1 MRVFIAPLNWGLG
14 HASRCVPLV
23 RQYLANG
30 DEVVLGG
37 DGDSDSL
44 LLLRHHFPNLRVLP
58 LAPLRLT
65 YSSGNSQVGAMLR
78 AIPRLIRFSI
88 RDHRLLRRY
97 LVQEHFDLVIS
108 DNRFG
113 LFSNR
118 TKCVYITH
126 QLRILLPRPWQWLQ
140 PLAHRLHARI
150 YHRFAEVW
158 VPDFADNGLSGILS
172 HHLPADPHIR
182 YIGPLSRFSS
192 SPVPSYIYKENAAP
206 QSAQK
211 NLSDNMD
218 DTYNIYKDYDVV
230 AVLSGL
236 EPQRTLLENAIIRR
250 YASVSDKVLVVQ
262 GKIAPSATSVPPSP
276 LSHPIS
282 SNITLVSS
290 LDDPALAAALSSAKH
305 IIARSGYSTIMDFH
319 ALGVLSRAELIPT
332 LGQPEQEYLFAY
344 LSRFH

>member
-23 RQYLANG
+23 RRHLAAG

-37 DGDSDSL
+37 DGDSL

-88 RDHRLLRRY
+88 RDHRLLNRY
-97 LVQEHFDLVIS
+97 LKAEHFDLVIS

-113 LFSNR
+113 LFSGQ

-126 QLRILLPRPWQWLQ
+126 QLHILLPRPWRWLQ

-150 YHRFAEVW
+150 YYCFAEVW
-158 VPDFADNGLSGILS
+158 VPDFAENGLSGILS
-172 HHLPADPHIR
+172 HQLPADPHIR
-182 YIGPLSRFSS
+182 YIGPLSRFSD
-192 SPVPSYIYKENAAP
+192 SPVPCIYKECAVS
-206 QSAQK
+206 QSDRK
-211 NLSDNMD
+211 TPLDTLD

-236 EPQRTLLENAIIRR
+236 EPQRTLLENTIIRR
-250 YASVSDKVLVVQ
+250 YASAPDKLLIVQ
-262 GKIAPSATSVPPSP
+262 GKIAHSATSASPSA
-276 LSHPIS
+276 LSHPIPP
-282 SNITLVSS
+282 NITLVPS
-290 LDDPALAAALSSAKH
+290 LDDTALASALRSAKH
-305 IIARSGYSTIMDFH
+305 IIAHSGYSTIMDFH

-332 LGQPEQEYLFAY
+332 PGQPEQEYLFAY
-344 LSRFH
+344 LSRSC

>member
-23 RQYLANG
+23 RRHLAAG

-37 DGDSDSL
+37 DGDSL

-88 RDHRLLRRY
+88 RDHRLLRRC

-113 LFSNR
+113 LFSGQ

-126 QLRILLPRPWQWLQ
+126 QLHILLPRPWQWLS
-140 PLAHRLHARI
+140 PFISRLHAAVYR
-150 YHRFAEVW
+150 HFAEVW
-158 VPDFADNGLSGILS
+158 IPDTPDHTLSGILS
-172 HHLPADPHIR
+172 TPVSFQTPIR
-182 YIGPLSRFSS
+182 YIGALSRFADCVGMSVES
-192 SPVPSYIYKENAAP
+192 RYAH
-206 QSAQK
+206 
-211 NLSDNMD
+211 
-218 DTYNIYKDYDVV
+218 YDVV

-236 EPQRTLLENAIIRR
+236 EPQRTLLEEHILNR
-250 YASVSDKVLVVQ
+250 YANSPEKVLVVQ
-262 GKIAPSATSVPPSP
+262 GKPDRPATC
-276 LSHPIS
+276 LSHA
-282 SNITLVSS
+282 NITLVPHIS
-290 LDDPALAAALSSAKH
+290 DTDLAAALLSARH
-305 IIARSGYSTIMDFH
+305 IIARSGYSTLMDLS
-319 ALGVLSRAELIPT
+319 ALGLLHATNSPQSVPPLPTIVLIPT
-332 LGQPEQEYLFAY
+332 PGQPEQEYLAVFW
-344 LSRFH
+344 

>member
-37 DGDSDSL
+37 DGEGL
-44 LLLRHHFPNLRVLP
+44 LLLQHHFPNLRVLP
-58 LAPLRLT
+58 LASLRLT

-78 AIPRLIRFSI
+78 AMPRLIRFSI

-97 LVQEHFDLVIS
+97 MKQEHFDLVIS

-113 LFSNR
+113 LFSDR

-126 QLRILLPRPWQWLQ
+126 QLRILLPRPWRWLH

-158 VPDFADNGLSGILS
+158 VPDFAENGLSGILS
-172 HHLPADPHIR
+172 HQLPADPHIR
-182 YIGPLSRFSS
+182 YIGPLSRFSD
-192 SPVPSYIYKENAAP
+192 SPVPYIYKECAAS
-206 QSAQK
+206 QSDK
-211 NLSDNMD
+211 KTPSDTMD

-236 EPQRTLLENAIIRR
+236 EPQRTLLENTIIRR
-250 YASVSDKVLVVQ
+250 YASAPDKVLIVQ
-262 GKIAPSATSVPPSP
+262 GRINAPTSPA
-276 LSHPIS
+276 SHP
-282 SNITLVSS
+282 NITLVPS
-290 LDDPALAAALSSAKH
+290 LNDTALAAALCSAKH

-332 LGQPEQEYLFAY
+332 PGQPEQEYLFAY
-344 LSRFH
+344 LSRSN

>member
-23 RQYLANG
+23 RRYLAAG

-37 DGDSDSL
+37 DGDSL

-88 RDHRLLRRY
+88 RDHRLLRRC

-113 LFSNR
+113 LFSGQ

-126 QLRILLPRPWQWLQ
+126 QLHILLPRPWQWLS
-140 PLAHRLHARI
+140 PFISRLHAAVYR
-150 YHRFAEVW
+150 HFAEVW
-158 VPDFADNGLSGILS
+158 IPDTPDHTLSGILS
-172 HHLPADPHIR
+172 TPVSSRTPVR
-182 YIGPLSRFSS
+182 YIGALSRFAGCADMHIR
-192 SPVPSYIYKENAAP
+192 SPYA
-206 QSAQK
+206 
-211 NLSDNMD
+211 DF
-218 DTYNIYKDYDVV
+218 DVV

-236 EPQRTLLENAIIRR
+236 EPQRTMLENAILKRYDNVPQRVLIIR
-250 YASVSDKVLVVQ
+250 
-262 GKIAPSATSVPPSP
+262 GKPDCPHTCITHA
-276 LSHPIS
+276 
-282 SNITLVSS
+282 NITLIPY
-290 LDDPALAAALSSAKH
+290 LDDTNLAVALLTARH

-319 ALGVLSRAELIPT
+319 ALGILPRAELIPT
-332 LGQPEQEYLFAY
+332 PGQPEQEYLAVF
-344 LSRFH
+344 L